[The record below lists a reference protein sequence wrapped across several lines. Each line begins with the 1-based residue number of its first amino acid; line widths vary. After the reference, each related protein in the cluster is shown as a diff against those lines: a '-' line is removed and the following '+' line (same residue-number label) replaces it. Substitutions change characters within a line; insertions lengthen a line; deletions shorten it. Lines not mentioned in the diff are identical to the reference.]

1 MYTEKGRLFL
11 KELRLKELPSKNSLE
26 FFFKGIFDGIVKT
39 NSDGSIKP
47 SEETLQESD
56 KWILDSLPTM
66 IYWAFGPW
74 DGTINFD
81 FYNNYISKLKD
92 HKVYRLHV
100 LGTFLRKLNE
110 YTEKVEEKTEKF
122 RKTVSKIQVMFR
134 KKRACVAT

>member
-1 MYTEKGRLFL
+1 MYTEKGRRFMR
-11 KELRLKELPSKNSLE
+11 ERRLKELPNRKCLE
-26 FFFKGIFDGIVKT
+26 FYFQGIVDGIVKR
-39 NSDGSIKP
+39 DPDCSIVP
-47 SEETLQESD
+47 SEEEFQGSELF
-56 KWILDSLPTM
+56 LDSLPTL
-66 IYWAFGPW
+66 ISWAFAPW

-81 FYNNYISKLKD
+81 FYNNYISELKD

-122 RKTVSKIQVMFR
+122 RKSVSQIQVMFR

>member
-11 KELRLKELPSKNSLE
+11 RERRLEQLPSSENLE
-26 FFFKGIFDGIVKT
+26 LLFKGIYEGIVKK

-47 SEETLQESD
+47 SGETFQESD

-81 FYNNYISKLKD
+81 FYNNYISELKD

-100 LGTFLRKLNE
+100 LGTFLKKLNE
-110 YTEKVEEKTEKF
+110 YTKKTEEKTEKF

-134 KKRACVAT
+134 KKRACVKP